1 MDPDLDLHTHA
12 PRSHHLGVT
21 DRPVET
27 VHVPDG
33 PLPVATQH
41 VIELPRFGRFVA
53 LAELGCG
60 GMGTVYRAHDEVLG
74 RAIAI
79 KVLHAQADAAIR
91 ERFLREAKAIGAVLH
106 PNILAIYDARTEHGT
121 PFLVME
127 LASGG
132 SLRDRLQSG
141 PVAIDTVREIGIQIS
156 RALAAAHAAH
166 IIHRDLKP
174 ANILCAQPGT
184 WKLADF
190 GIARLPDST
199 LTVTGQ
205 FLGSPS
211 YAAPESLSAGEFS
224 PASDI
229 YGLAATL
236 YEALTGTPPHGD
248 HEIRSLVRKL
258 QEDPPPVHTLRAVP
272 GPIGDAIMRA
282 LSRDPAQRPGAE
294 EFAQLLARSE
304 LAPEPTPPRRKDRTL
319 AYVAIIA
326 ALVAAIMLML
336 AIRSRMTSV
345 AAAQPARAKPV
356 PVPVPVAKPRPQPKP
371 PAPKPAPAPPPA
383 ERTQEVP
390 TVPPADD
397 DDFAQHML
405 EDMKREA
412 QDEAKRLER
421 KHRKRHHDD
430 PWAPPPEDNGY

>member
-1 MDPDLDLHTHA
+1 
-12 PRSHHLGVT
+12 VT
-21 DRPVET
+21 ET

-33 PLPVATQH
+33 PLPAATQH
-41 VIELPRFGRFVA
+41 VASPGSTGARSKPEGFAESIELPRFGRYQA

-60 GMGTVYRAHDEVLG
+60 GMGTVFRAHDDVLG

-79 KVLHAQADAAIR
+79 KALHAQADDAIR

-106 PNILAIYDARTEHGT
+106 PNILAIYDARTEDGT

-127 LASGG
+127 LATGG
-132 SLRDRLQSG
+132 SLRDRLQAG
-141 PVAIDTVREIGIQIS
+141 PLPIDTVREVGIQIA
-156 RALAAAHAAH
+156 RALGAAHAAQ

-174 ANILCAQPGT
+174 ANILCARSGT

-211 YAAPESLSAGEFS
+211 YAAPESLSAGVFS

-258 QEDPPPVHTLRAVP
+258 AEDPPPVQTLHAVP

-282 LSRDPAQRPGAE
+282 LSRDPAQRPTAE
-294 EFAQLLARSE
+294 EFAHLLARSE
-304 LAPEPTPPRRKDRTL
+304 LPPDELRAPRRSPVL
-319 AYVAIIA
+319 AYVAILA
-326 ALVAAIMLML
+326 ALVAAIMMML
-336 AIRSRMTSV
+336 AIRSRMTT
-345 AAAQPARAKPV
+345 AAQHPKPAPI
-356 PVPVPVAKPRPQPKP
+356 PVAKPRTVAPKKQEPPKP
-371 PAPKPAPAPPPA
+371 VAPPPDQD
-383 ERTQEVP
+383 T
-390 TVPPADD
+390 
-397 DDFAQHML
+397 AQRML

-412 QDEAKRLER
+412 QEEAQRLGR
-421 KHRKRHHDD
+421 KHRKHHEPQPD
-430 PWAPPPEDNGY
+430 PWAPRDDGW